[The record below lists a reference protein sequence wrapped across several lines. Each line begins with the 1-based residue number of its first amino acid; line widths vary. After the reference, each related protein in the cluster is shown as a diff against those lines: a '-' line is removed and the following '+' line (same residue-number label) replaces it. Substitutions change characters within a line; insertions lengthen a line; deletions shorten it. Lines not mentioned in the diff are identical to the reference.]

1 MENRRRQKWDNCR
14 QEVPRRRSQGKRP
27 PRGSWQP
34 TVPSWEKEFCKV
46 VGSLDWETLLQM
58 KKFTH
63 LYDNVAKWNDSAG
76 EEAFCNAKKRFWAQI
91 NGFPCEVELP
101 NPDLYIDDIKW
112 DMEADPELPLDLDT
126 KPTIPY
132 AEENIDTVVFFGDS
146 LVSTQ
151 EFSPPGWGDE
161 EENVKVPDNLY
172 SGDNGHSWEHN
183 WDNSFNNN
191 AAVAWSGFWENEWH
205 FSNGIGQTGYIP
217 WASGWDNSWGWNYD
231 NNLGNY
237 EVGHEILPDN
247 KAYKEQHDHYF
258 PSVNP
263 GRNSSSYKTCVATKN
278 DLCMNDFPKDGKG
291 WHKAAQWGEQSAMVR
306 RSNTRK
312 LNSHNSCVPV
322 THHAGIGLERTW
334 NKGKHVS

>member
-1 MENRRRQKWDNCR
+1 MENGRRLNWDNCR
-14 QEVPRRRSQGKRP
+14 QEVPRRRSQGKKP

-46 VGSLDWETLLQM
+46 VGSLDWETLLQL

-63 LYDNVAKWNDSAG
+63 LCDNVVMWNDSAG
-76 EEAFCNAKKRFWAQI
+76 EEAFCNAKRRFWAQI

-112 DMEADPELPLDLDT
+112 DMETDPELSLNLDT
-126 KPTIPY
+126 KPAIPY
-132 AEENIDTVVFFGDS
+132 IEENIGTVVFFGDS
-146 LVSTQ
+146 LVSNQ
-151 EFSPPGWGDE
+151 EFSPSGWGDE

-172 SGDNGHSWEHN
+172 SANNANSWENN
-183 WDNSFNNN
+183 WDNSFNNE
-191 AAVAWSGFWENEWH
+191 AAVAWSGFCDNVWH
-205 FSNGIGQTGYIP
+205 FSNGIEQTGYMP
-217 WASGWDNSWGWNYD
+217 RASGWDNSWGWNYD

-247 KAYKEQHDHYF
+247 RACEEQHDYNF
-258 PSVNP
+258 PSVNS
-263 GRNSSSYKTCVATKN
+263 GRNSLSNKTWMATKN

-291 WHKAAQWGEQSAMVR
+291 WRKPVHRGEQSAMAG
-306 RSNTRK
+306 RSNSRK
-312 LNSHNSCVPV
+312 LNPYNSCVPV
-322 THHAGIGLERTW
+322 TNHTGITLERTW